1 MEDIIKILIKEALS
15 VRKNSYSPYSNY
27 AVGASILAD
36 NKKIYVGTNI
46 ENASIGGT
54 ICAERSAITSACSD
68 GARLIKI
75 IVIVGGK
82 VNCEKDE
89 MDWAFPCGICRQFLN
104 EFSDEETTVVVAKST
119 EEYKIFKLNELLPSA
134 FGPNN
139 LK

>member
-1 MEDIIKILIKEALS
+1 MEDNIKVLIQNAMD
-15 VRKNSYSPYSNY
+15 VRENSYCPYSNY

-36 NKKIYVGTNI
+36 DGEIYTGANI

-54 ICAERSAITSACSD
+54 ICAERSAMTNACSN

-75 IVIVGGK
+75 IAIVGGK
-82 VNCEKDE
+82 VNSDEDE

-104 EFSDEETTVVVAKST
+104 EFANEETIVVVAKSS
-119 EEYKIFKLNELLPSA
+119 EDYKIYKFYDLLPNA

-139 LK
+139 LQ

>member
-1 MEDIIKILIKEALS
+1 MEDIIKILIQEALN
-15 VRKNSYSPYSNY
+15 VRNNSYSPYSNY

-36 NKKIYVGTNI
+36 NEKIYVGTNI

-54 ICAERSAITSACSD
+54 ICAERSAMASACSD
-68 GARLIKI
+68 GARLIKMI
-75 IVIVGGK
+75 AIVGGK
-82 VNCEKDE
+82 SNCEKNE

-104 EFSDEETTVVVAKST
+104 EFSNEETIVIVAKSID
-119 EEYKIFKLNELLPSA
+119 EYKIFNLNELLPSA

>member
-1 MEDIIKILIKEALS
+1 MKDNIKILIEKALD
-15 VRKNSYSPYSNY
+15 VRKNSYCPYSNY

-36 NKKIYVGTNI
+36 DGEIYTGANI

-54 ICAERSAITSACSD
+54 ICAERSATTNACSN

-75 IVIVGGK
+75 IAIVGGK
-82 VNCEKDE
+82 VDANEE
-89 MDWAFPCGICRQFLN
+89 TMDWAFPCGICRQFLN
-104 EFSDEETTVVVAKST
+104 EFANEETIVVVSKSS
-119 EEYKIFKLNELLPSA
+119 EDYKIFKFSELLPNA